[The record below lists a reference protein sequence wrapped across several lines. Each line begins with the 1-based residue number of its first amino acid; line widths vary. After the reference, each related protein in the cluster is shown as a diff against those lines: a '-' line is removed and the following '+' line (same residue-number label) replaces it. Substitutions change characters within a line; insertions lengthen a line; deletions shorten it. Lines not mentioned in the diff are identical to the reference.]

1 MEIRKEQYR
10 RCSPTLKRLV
20 DRKSVMLGVR
30 LSSVYRR
37 DRHHVHQF
45 FQLLA
50 HHLSPCAIC
59 SSSTYS
65 GWRRALRHVMWTIV
79 WPMERNLVGRFP
91 GVSRQEPN
99 DLIWLSASSRRGPHR
114 RVTPP
119 PTSQR
124 CRVSAQIAK
133 SSPENAHPPPLKY
146 RPYVQR
152 TVICCPPTVSVQ
164 RPVSQR
170 LWGDLPLAIFP

>member
-1 MEIRKEQYR
+1 MEVRKEQYH

-30 LSSVYRR
+30 LSSVYRC
-37 DRHHVHQF
+37 DRHHVHRF

-50 HHLSPCAIC
+50 HHLSPCAI
-59 SSSTYS
+59 SHS
-65 GWRRALRHVMWTIV
+65 GRRRALRRVMWTIV
-79 WPMERNLVGRFP
+79 WPMERNRVGRFP

-133 SSPENAHPPPLKY
+133 SSPENAHPLPLKH
-146 RPYVQR
+146 RLYVQR

-164 RPVSQR
+164 RLVSQR
-170 LWGDLPLAIFP
+170 L